1 MPRQEDSAYTITWAS
16 GLFTI
21 TWAAT
26 YAPVSFSS
34 AGYTVV
40 NYTGNNYFGIGAD
53 SNSLTTL
60 NWGVCTSPAAASK
73 TLLITAINNL
83 ITSTTSS
90 SGFFDTVSTATAT
103 GIDLNLTTQDAT
115 RKVVSSRTLSAPA
128 ISISSSATSTAFGYQ
143 ALQNNSGATNTAIGY
158 QALATN
164 TTGVDNAAFGNGAGT
179 AILNGQGNV
188 AFGPNALST
197 MISGSNNIA
206 IGNLALSTYKL
217 NDTIAIGAGS
227 LQNATGSRNTGVGA
241 ANLQT
246 VSTGT
251 DNTAVGWLSGQL
263 QPSTGSSNTLV
274 GANAHLG
281 SNQSQNTILGAAAS
295 SSADANIVIG
305 YNSSATATNA
315 SVIATGVSS
324 TTANEVVV
332 ANSTQTVIRP
342 DSDNACD
349 IGTSSKRTKNVYV
362 GTGVVFNNGTLTYD
376 PTNQSQS
383 FIGPFTSSQPVTLR
397 VSIVGKR
404 VTVTFP
410 PLSAAA
416 SVALSISTS
425 GALPVAYRPS
435 ERISQ
440 YIFVKN
446 NGAFVQGLVSIETT
460 GIINVGNT
468 GTTPGTPAAFTAS
481 GTAGWE
487 GFSVCY
493 NIA

>member
-34 AGYTVV
+34 AEYTVV
-40 NYTGNNYFGIGAD
+40 NYAGNTYFGIGSD
-53 SNSLTTL
+53 QYSLTTL
-60 NWGVCTSPAAASK
+60 NWTSCTSPAAAGSRAG
-73 TLLITAINNL
+73 LISAIAAL
-83 ITSTTSS
+83 VTSTGSS
-90 SGFFDTVSTATAT
+90 VGAFDTITTFT
-103 GIDLNLTTQDAT
+103 PGNDLNIVTGFPNDAAIIADTNVQAYGFQVTNGGNTNTTYGYQAG
-115 RKVVSSRTLSAPA
+115 PA
-128 ISISSSATSTAFGYQ
+128 SVGGTYNCAFGYQ
-143 ALQNNSGATNTAIGY
+143 SLLNNGSGQGNMAIGFHSLQSSTSGSNCIGIGNSALQNYTLNDTVAIGSGALQNCSTGTGNTAVGAADLQTVTTGSNNTAI
-158 QALATN
+158 
-164 TTGVDNAAFGNGAGT
+164 
-179 AILNGQGNV
+179 
-188 AFGPNALST
+188 
-197 MISGSNNIA
+197 
-206 IGNLALSTYKL
+206 
-217 NDTIAIGAGS
+217 
-227 LQNATGSRNTGVGA
+227 
-241 ANLQT
+241 
-246 VSTGT
+246 
-251 DNTAVGWLSGQL
+251 GWLSGQL
-263 QPSTGSSNTLV
+263 QPSTGSNNTLI
-274 GANAHLG
+274 GSNAHLNSDLSQCTLIG
-281 SNQSQNTILGAAAS
+281 SAVASSAAA
-295 SSADANIVIG
+295 NTVIG
-305 YNSSATATNA
+305 YNSSATATDA
-315 SVIATGVSS
+315 TVLGAAIAS
-324 TTANEVVV
+324 TTAHEVVI

-376 PTNQSQS
+376 PTNQAQS

-446 NGAFVQGLVSIETT
+446 NGSFVQGLVSIETT

-468 GTTPGTPAAFTAS
+468 GTNPGSPAAFTAS